1 MGGPLPGNRLRPRH
15 RTTALAG
22 RALMLAVASA
32 LLCSCSALGLVYNN
46 ADWWLQRSVDRYV
59 PLDPVQAAA
68 VRTRIDKLH
77 AWHRTQ
83 ELPVY
88 AELLDQASARLAHG
102 LRRDDLAW
110 AMVSVQQRWD
120 AVTEQVAVQAAPVLL
135 SLTPFQIAQM
145 RQRFAA
151 DNARF
156 ARTQLALDAPAMD
169 RERTEWLT
177 SQFEYW
183 AGDLTAWQR
192 SRIAALAPATSD
204 LPASRFAERERRQ
217 SVFLSLVR
225 QSHDAGTL
233 QISLAELMASPG
245 PGSSPAYLQSIT
257 RYRELFAQ
265 MVLDLDRS
273 LSPRQRVAAAAL
285 LRRYA
290 AQLRSL
296 ARSRT

>member
-1 MGGPLPGNRLRPRH
+1 MDGPLPGNRLRPRL
-15 RTTALAG
+15 RTAALAG
-22 RALMLAVASA
+22 RVLMLAAASV

-59 PLDPVQAAA
+59 ALDPVQTAA
-68 VRTRIDKLH
+68 VHTRIDRLH
-77 AWHRTQ
+77 AWHRAH
-83 ELPVY
+83 ELPAY
-88 AELLDQASARLAHG
+88 ADLLEQASARLAHG

-135 SLTPFQIAQM
+135 SLTPSQIAQM
-145 RQRFAA
+145 QQRFAA
-151 DNARF
+151 DNARLV
-156 ARTQLALDAPAMD
+156 RTQLALDAPAMD

-177 SQFEYW
+177 AQFEYW

-192 SRIAALAPATSD
+192 SRIAALAPETAD

-217 SVFLSLVR
+217 ALFLNFVR
-225 QSHDAGTL
+225 QSHDVGTL

-245 PGSSPAYLQSIT
+245 PGSSLAYLQSVT

-273 LSPRQRVAAAAL
+273 LSPRQRVAAATL

-290 AQLRSL
+290 AELRSL
-296 ARSRT
+296 ARSRS